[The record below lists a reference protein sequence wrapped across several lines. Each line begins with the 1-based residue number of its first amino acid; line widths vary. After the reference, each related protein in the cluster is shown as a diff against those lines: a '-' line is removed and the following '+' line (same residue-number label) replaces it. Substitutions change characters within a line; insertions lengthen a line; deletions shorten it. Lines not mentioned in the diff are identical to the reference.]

1 MMFDLSKVVLGGV
14 YRYGDTDL
22 LVLSV
27 EKISDF
33 EFKTVM
39 QHGVCVGSSHVT
51 LKDEVIGSFVVITKD
66 GKMYHLENN
75 FKWRPLQKGVWEFE
89 YEETKYNDRY
99 VVGHSLTEFWWNKVK
114 DELPMTKADF
124 LVFFE
129 PETAKEISKM
139 IGV

>member
-39 QHGVCVGSSHVT
+39 QHGVCVGSSQT
-51 LKDEVIGSFVVITKD
+51 SQSED
-66 GKMYHLENN
+66 G
-75 FKWRPLQKGVWEFE
+75 
-89 YEETKYNDRY
+89 
-99 VVGHSLTEFWWNKVK
+99 
-114 DELPMTKADF
+114 LPF
-124 LVFFE
+124 
-129 PETAKEISKM
+129 
-139 IGV
+139 

>member
-1 MMFDLSKVVLGGV
+1 MMFDLSKVVLGCV

-66 GKMYHLENN
+66 GKMYHLENT
-75 FKWRPLQKGVWEFE
+75 FKWYPIQKGLWKFE
-89 YEETKYNDRY
+89 YESTKYDDRY
-99 VVGHSLTEFWWNKVK
+99 TVGHSLTEFWWNKVK

-124 LVFFE
+124 LAFFE

-139 IGV
+139 I